1 MIPDHSKPV
10 QDVVITGMGVV
21 SPIGIGV
28 EEYWQAL
35 LDGKSGVCIREEYSE
50 TDFPLRIYAPVKDF
64 EGKKF
69 VKPRKAMKIMCR
81 PIQFGFAAAAMAAAQ
96 AGIDEI
102 ECDPD
107 RYGTV
112 FGSETFFA
120 DPMEVADVFR
130 KCVTDEHYDH
140 DRWGEFAMRE
150 IQPLWMLKYLPNM
163 VTAHISIANDARG
176 PCNSICQGEVS
187 GLLALIEGAMLI
199 QRGVCDV
206 VMVGGTGSQTSISS
220 VLYHG
225 QLLLSN
231 RIHEPEKASR
241 PFERD
246 RDGLVVGEGSAAL
259 VLESKAHAAARNA
272 KVLAGVT
279 GWSRNFALPESSLF
293 GEVFQNNLKTTLEH
307 SGLKA
312 GDVGHVNAHGSSVP
326 KADVMEA
333 KAIHATFGDTPVIAQ
348 KSNFGLLGPAGPIV
362 ELIASIQ
369 ANQASLLPGTLN
381 YEVPDKACPIN
392 VVCKTKPIN
401 PGPVVKIAA
410 SENGQIVSLAVN

>member
-1 MIPDHSKPV
+1 MNPDHSKPV

-28 EEYWQAL
+28 EDYWQAL
-35 LDGKSGVCIREEYSE
+35 LDGKSGVCVRDEYRD
-50 TDFPLRIYAPVKDF
+50 TDFPLRIYAPVKEF

-81 PIQFGFAAAAMAAAQ
+81 PIQFGFAAASMAAAQ

-206 VMVGGTGSQTSISS
+206 VMIGGTGSQTSISS

-225 QLLLSN
+225 QSLLSR

-246 RDGLVVGEGSAAL
+246 RDGLVVGEGAAAL
-259 VLESKAHAAARNA
+259 VLESKKHAEARNA
-272 KVLAGVT
+272 KILANVA
-279 GWSRNFALPESSLF
+279 GWSRNFAIPESSAF
-293 GEVFQNNLKTTLEH
+293 VDVFQNNLESTLAH
-307 SGLKA
+307 AGLESE
-312 GDVGHVNAHGSSVP
+312 DVRHVNAHGVSVP
-326 KADVMEA
+326 KADVAEA
-333 KAIHATFGDTPVIAQ
+333 TAIKATFGETPVIAQ
-348 KSNFGLLGPAGPIV
+348 KSNYGMLGPAGPIV
-362 ELIASIQ
+362 ELVASIQ
-369 ANQASLLPGTLN
+369 ANQSGKLPATIN
-381 YEVPDKACPIN
+381 YENPDDACPIN
-392 VVCKTKPIN
+392 VLKKTETIAA
-401 PGPVVKIAA
+401 GPAIKIAV
-410 SENGQIVSLAVN
+410 SENGQIVSLVVD